1 MGESVKERVKVG
13 LWPCTELPYQPMPSH
28 PKTIILRSRLLIR
41 SLIYSFWLQSCAS
54 EMQAGG
60 DRKLSAQLK

>member
-1 MGESVKERVKVG
+1 MRDGMGESVKERVKVG

-41 SLIYSFWLQSCAS
+41 SLIYSF
-54 EMQAGG
+54 
-60 DRKLSAQLK
+60 